1 MGLSSRCASIDWSWG
16 GLGTLMKSGDS
27 GGMIWR
33 CVCFGFACRCR
44 CWVGVLLEKKARGV
58 GLEEEEEDIQ
68 QLLRGRR
75 AGRGRRGGILDV

>member
-1 MGLSSRCASIDWSWG
+1 
-16 GLGTLMKSGDS
+16 MKSGDS

-33 CVCFGFACRCR
+33 CVCFGFACCCR

-58 GLEEEEEDIQ
+58 GLEEEEEEDIQ

>member
-1 MGLSSRCASIDWSWG
+1 
-16 GLGTLMKSGDS
+16 MKSGDS

-33 CVCFGFACRCR
+33 CVCFGLGCCCR

-58 GLEEEEEDIQ
+58 GLEEEEEEDIQ